1 MATVA
6 APQPFMQQPYSTA
19 QINARTTREL
29 GHGSNHAQ
37 VFNDRIDPVRTGQGE
52 HALSSILSPSKSV
65 IKAQQ
70 TSESLDT
77 DQSPTQQDPP
87 LVEKRLVTVSTES
100 SPRRRQTRIPN
111 AAEDSKWEVRHG
123 FEDQYSSHQYLE
135 HLHSVSRTRR
145 AYNTVNFQ
153 D

>member
-1 MATVA
+1 MATVVV
-6 APQPFMQQPYSTA
+6 PQPFMQQPYSST
-19 QINARTTREL
+19 QINAHTTREL

-37 VFNDRIDPVRTGQGE
+37 VLNDRNDPVRSDQGE

-70 TSESLDT
+70 ISESLDT
-77 DQSPTQQDPP
+77 DQSPTKQDLP

-111 AAEDSKWEVRHG
+111 AAEESKWDVRHG

-135 HLHSVSRTRR
+135 QLHSVSRISR
-145 AYNTVNFQ
+145 AYNTVKFQ